1 MVFSDAKKM
10 GQFIESEIQQVKNL
24 RSFKMLER
32 LLAYDLVVEYEPGTK
47 IVVADYSSRAPIS
60 EDNHRTG
67 NLGSPTMTLG

>member
-1 MVFSDAKKM
+1 
-10 GQFIESEIQQVKNL
+10 
-24 RSFKMLER
+24 MLER
-32 LLAYDLVVEYEPGTK
+32 LLPYDLVVEYEPGTK